1 MKDSALRLQD
11 KTVLLVGP
19 FNGLTQAILRTLTE
33 FGADVGYIS
42 EQAVGRYVDG
52 INEARDVH
60 AHYGRAVH
68 YGLPVTSDSQ
78 IQEALGRVVGSLGRM
93 DALIDATPLAWN
105 ASTDPQAAKA
115 ICLSLAE
122 KLIPFFLA
130 KQRGR
135 IVYLFED
142 PCLQSLGGECP
153 AQDCREVLTS
163 MVETLAQKHRMQNVL
178 VNALSIGVTDDF
190 ILRKN
195 PKTPSLKRAFE
206 ELQKSHPGLKLVE
219 LNDVGLS
226 TAYLTSALSAGLTG
240 QVMRLTHGYHLS

>member
-11 KTVLLVGP
+11 KNILLVGP
-19 FNGLTQAILRTLTE
+19 FNGITQAILRTLTE
-33 FGADVGYIS
+33 FGADVGFIS

-52 INEARDVH
+52 LNEARDVH

-68 YGLPVTSDSQ
+68 YNLPLGNESQ

-93 DALIDATPLAWN
+93 DALVDATPLSWS
-105 ASTDPQAAKA
+105 ASTDPQSASAS
-115 ICLSLAE
+115 CLALAE
-122 KLIPFFLA
+122 KLVPFFLA

-135 IVYLFED
+135 IVYLLED
-142 PCLQSLGGECP
+142 TSMQSIGGENS
-153 AQDCREVLTS
+153 AHGGLEVLTS
-163 MVETLAQKHRMQNVL
+163 LIHNLAAKYRMQNVT
-178 VNALSIGVTDDF
+178 VNALSVGVTDEF

-195 PKTPSLKRAFE
+195 PKTPSIKRAFE

-226 TAYLTSALSAGLTG
+226 TAYLTSALSAPLTG
-240 QVMRLTHGYHLS
+240 QILRLTHGFHI